1 MSFFTVDLLLIDFY
15 DHCQNIVWNKN
26 LHKVIKHGW
35 GIIVSHCQMIYIA
48 LVGLRRKESKWGK
61 F

>member
-35 GIIVSHCQMIYIA
+35 GIIVSHCQMIYI
-48 LVGLRRKESKWGK
+48 
-61 F
+61 